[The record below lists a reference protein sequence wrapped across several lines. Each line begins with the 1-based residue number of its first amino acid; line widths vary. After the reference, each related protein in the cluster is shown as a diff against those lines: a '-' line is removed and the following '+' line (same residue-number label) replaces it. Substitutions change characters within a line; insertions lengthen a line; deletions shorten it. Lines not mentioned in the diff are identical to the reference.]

1 MEARKSST
9 KRKSMKAAGEVAT
22 TIIVLIMGIVVGFPT
37 GLVITASLADKLGTF
52 ELGRALLEL
61 AVGGIFGAIAGG
73 TIALFILSRMR
84 ARPDSQGSTK
94 GWGSER

>member
-1 MEARKSST
+1 MEARKPST

-22 TIIVLIMGIVVGFPT
+22 TIIVLVMGIVVGFPA
-37 GLVITASLADKLGTF
+37 GLVITASLADKFGTF
-52 ELGRALLEL
+52 DLGRALLEL

-84 ARPDSQGSTK
+84 GRPDSLESSK
-94 GWGSER
+94 DWGSER